1 MPRVCRECEMDI
13 SNRHP
18 NAVLCWTRAKS
29 RERGEHISPE
39 RKFLTDILSRARHLG
54 LTQNLIPVPDGVIPV
69 PHGWKQ
75 EQYDRQGGRCAGCT
89 RAGAAPVA
97 KENSTPWRKL
107 QLTISLL

>member
-18 NAVLCWTRAKS
+18 NAVLCGTCAKS

-54 LTQNLIPVPDGVIPV
+54 LIQNLIPVPDGLIPV
-69 PHGWKQ
+69 PHG
-75 EQYDRQGGRCAGCT
+75 
-89 RAGAAPVA
+89 
-97 KENSTPWRKL
+97 
-107 QLTISLL
+107 